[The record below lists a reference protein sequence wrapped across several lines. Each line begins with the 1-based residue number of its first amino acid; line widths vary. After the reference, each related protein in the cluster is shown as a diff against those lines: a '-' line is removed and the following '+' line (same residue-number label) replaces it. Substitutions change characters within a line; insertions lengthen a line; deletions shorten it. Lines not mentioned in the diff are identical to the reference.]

1 MEPAEQPTDRS
12 RLTRGRFIGRA
23 GVAALSLGLVACGE
37 EQPSVETSADVDA
50 SAFPPLPPS
59 HSLVCGVRSF
69 FTATEFATVDAYV
82 ARLIPGSPED
92 PGAREACVSTYID
105 QKLAQFESFATP
117 TYFKPPFAKPASGT
131 IPPDQR
137 SKKTLFVADG
147 DLYRY
152 GFQGSQ
158 TPQEAYRAGIA
169 QLDAYSKA
177 KYGSPFVALDEAAQD
192 TVIGLLDD
200 SNPENP
206 PEKRDTPA
214 TRKIQSF
221 FKKPS
226 AYGFFAM
233 LQNDTSEGMF
243 ADPVYGGNHAF
254 AGWKLVGYPGAQRA
268 YTEYELM
275 HGPQHKHVQGLR
287 DMPAMNPGVPQ
298 DNVILPLAGT
308 RRTEVR

>member
-1 MEPAEQPTDRS
+1 MESAETPNDRS
-12 RLTRGRFIGRA
+12 RLTRSRFIGRA
-23 GVAALSLGLVACGE
+23 GVAALSLGLVACGD
-37 EQPSVETSADVDA
+37 EQQSVETSADVNA
-50 SAFPPLPPS
+50 TAFPPLPPS
-59 HSLVCGVRSF
+59 HALVCGVRSF

-82 ARLIPGSPED
+82 ARLIPGSPDD

-117 TYFKPPFAKPASGT
+117 TYFKAPFAKPASGT

-158 TPQEAYRAGIA
+158 TPQEAYRAGITE
-169 QLDAYSKA
+169 LDAYSRA
-177 KYGSPFVALDEAAQD
+177 QYGAPFIALDEATQD
-192 TVIGLLDD
+192 AVIGLLDD

-214 TRKIQSF
+214 AQRVQSF

-226 AYGFFAM
+226 AYGFFSM
-233 LQNDTSEGMF
+233 LQNDTNEGMF
-243 ADPVYGGNHAF
+243 ADPVYGGNAGF

-268 YTEYELM
+268 WTPAELRN
-275 HGPQHKHVQGLR
+275 GPNKRRVQGLR
-287 DMPAMNPGVPQ
+287 MLMPQQPGEPAPGA
-298 DNVILPLAGT
+298 ILPLAGSKGG
-308 RRTEVR
+308 

>member
-1 MEPAEQPTDRS
+1 MEPAERTNDRS

-23 GVAALSLGLVACGE
+23 GAAALTLGLVACGE
-37 EQPSVETSADVDA
+37 EQRSVGTTPDVNA
-50 SAFPPLPPS
+50 AAFPPLPPS

-92 PGAREACVSTYID
+92 PGAREACASTYID

-131 IPPDQR
+131 IPADQR

-177 KYGSPFVALDEAAQD
+177 RYGSPFVALDEATQD
-192 TVIGLLDD
+192 AIIGLLDD

-221 FKKPS
+221 FQKPS

-233 LQNDTSEGMF
+233 LQNDTNEGMF
-243 ADPVYGGNHAF
+243 ADPVYGGNKGF
-254 AGWKLVGYPGAQRA
+254 AGWRLVGYPGAQRA
-268 YTEYELM
+268 WTPEELRN
-275 HGPQHKHVQGLR
+275 GPNKRRVQGLR
-287 DMPAMNPGVPQ
+287 MLMPQQPGEPAPGA
-298 DNVILPLAGT
+298 ILPLAGSKGG
-308 RRTEVR
+308 